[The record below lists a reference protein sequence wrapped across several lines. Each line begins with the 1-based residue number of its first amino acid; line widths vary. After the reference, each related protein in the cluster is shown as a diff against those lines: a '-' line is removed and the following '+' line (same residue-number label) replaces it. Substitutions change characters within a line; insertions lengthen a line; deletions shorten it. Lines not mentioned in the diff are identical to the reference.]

1 MKLKPS
7 RCGVSFLL
15 LFFLSFTW
23 GIALKDS
30 PSLFWDLCTLQF
42 KPREQTGTPHL
53 EAAQYR
59 GGHSPPTPS
68 GDHDFGQELEPQ
80 GWGPREPADGFP
92 AAFVLGGG
100 LETLSPSFP
109 RGLHCRGGSKERR
122 QGRKGDGRAGQLP
135 SAARHTRAP
144 EIVP

>member
-59 GGHSPPTPS
+59 GGTHPPPRVVTTTSGKSWNPRAGGPESQQMGSPQPLFWGGAWKHFHLPS
-68 GDHDFGQELEPQ
+68 HGASTVVVGA
-80 GWGPREPADGFP
+80 R
-92 AAFVLGGG
+92 
-100 LETLSPSFP
+100 
-109 RGLHCRGGSKERR
+109 RGGREERATDGLGSSPLQRDTHVR
-122 QGRKGDGRAGQLP
+122 QK
-135 SAARHTRAP
+135 
-144 EIVP
+144 